1 MSELADSCWPPVPE
15 ASDYPGRG
23 RILIAFSGGAD
34 SVCLAA
40 QVARSGTTRT
50 LLAVHVDHGLDPD
63 SAERSERACELAAGL
78 GLQFRLERLAL
89 GRGNE
94 AVARRARY
102 QVFEKLLGEEE
113 LLLTGHHADD
123 QAETILLRLLRGA
136 GPQGLAGIPRQR
148 SLGRGWV
155 FRPLLAWSRGSI
167 LSWLNQ
173 HGLSWQDDPTNT
185 DLSIDRNFLRHRI
198 VPLLES
204 RWPGLRQRLGRSA
217 ALGAG
222 AVEAL
227 DWLAEEDLQV
237 VQIDRYRLD
246 LQALLALNRFR
257 QGQVLR
263 YWCIQ
268 HALSPPPASQLDSF
282 IDQMGQAR
290 ADRQPRLQLGSRVLS
305 CWRGH
310 IWMDRDYP
318 EFASWQTNWSGLGM
332 LALPGRL
339 GSLALRG
346 GEAPFSN
353 LLQVRLGRQGER
365 IALPG
370 RCGRH
375 ALNQLMAEAGIPPW
389 QRRLWPR
396 LELDGELV
404 AVGTRWLADGFREL
418 LAQRQVAL
426 EWRDRPAELS
436 G

>member
-1 MSELADSCWPPVPE
+1 MSELADSSWPPVPG
-15 ASDYPGRG
+15 ASDYPGHG

-40 QVARSGTTRT
+40 QVARSGTTRA

-63 SAERSERACELAAGL
+63 SADRAAQAGELAAEIGL
-78 GLQFRLERLAL
+78 PFRLERLAL
-89 GRGNE
+89 GSGNE
-94 AVARRARY
+94 AEARRARY
-102 QVFEKLLGEEE
+102 QTFEKLLGDEE

-148 SLGRGWV
+148 RLGRGWV

-173 HGLSWQDDPTNT
+173 QGLNWQDDPTNT

-222 AVEAL
+222 AIEAL
-227 DWLAEEDLQV
+227 DWLAEDDLKG

-246 LQALLALNRFR
+246 LHALLALNRFR

-282 IDQMGQAR
+282 MDQLGQAR
-290 ADRQPRLQLGSRVLS
+290 PDRQPRLELGSRMLS
-305 CWRGH
+305 CWRGQVW
-310 IWMDRDYP
+310 IDRTHP
-318 EFASWQTNWSGLGM
+318 EFASWQTKWSGLGM

-339 GSLALRG
+339 GSLVLRG
-346 GEAPFSN
+346 GEAAFSE
-353 LLQVRLGRQGER
+353 LLQVRLGGRGER

-370 RCGRH
+370 RCGHH

-396 LELDGELV
+396 LELNGEIV
-404 AVGTRWLADGFREL
+404 AVGTRWLAGSFREL
-418 LAQRQVAL
+418 LAQRQLAL
-426 EWRDRPAELS
+426 EWRDRPSELI